1 MMSPIDITVD
11 AVQTTALIVLAGFA
25 IVGVLRVDHRFEQQH
40 ADIQSVIIS
49 QFDILKQLN
58 AQGVMIES
66 NRDRLEALELRFA
79 NGATEKR
86 LRRLEG
92 SNDPDSLHDM

>member
-1 MMSPIDITVD
+1 MMSPLDITVD
-11 AVQTTALIVLAGFA
+11 AVQTAAIIVL
-25 IVGVLRVDHRFEQQH
+25 VGVAVIGGLRADHRFEQQH
-40 ADIQSVIIS
+40 VDLQGVIVS

-58 AQGVMIES
+58 AQGVQIQG

-79 NGATEKR
+79 DSTTKKR

-92 SNDPDSLHDM
+92 SNDPNSLHDM